1 MEKLLNNKKT
11 IILIAILLIA
21 AILSYGIIKYNNHN
35 YDNLKI
41 DKSKKFVYTSSTKQ
55 SDNYTQE
62 RPFVNIKGYSIEII
76 NKDIDKFLDSF
87 TEDNIEMKY
96 EYDINGEVLSLVLKV
111 EDHSLAQRATITSF
125 KSYNINIKTKELLEN
140 EKVLDLFN
148 TTEENIEKIIK
159 KETKEYYNNL
169 VSNNNISI
177 NECNYNCYIKDRNI
191 DNYLDGIE
199 LYIRDGN
206 LIVFKPMTFI
216 PLYEDEKIIK
226 EYEIVKVN

>member
-41 DKSKKFVYTSSTKQ
+41 DKSKNFVFTSSTKQ

-111 EDHSLAQRATITSF
+111 EDHSLAESATITSF
-125 KSYNINIKTKELLEN
+125 KSYNINIKTSELLEN

-169 VSNNNISI
+169 VDNKILSI